1 VTELAAG
8 LSIGLAAGISP
19 GPLMT
24 LVVTATLRR
33 GFGAGWRTAVAP
45 LLTDAPI
52 VVVAVAALSA
62 LPESWVRW
70 LGLGGGFVV
79 IAFGLWEISRGAAPL
94 PEGEASGGSA
104 GDVWRGVAVNALS
117 PHPWIF
123 WVTAGGPLLV
133 ETWREAPGGAVA
145 FLAGFYAA
153 LVGSKIGLAGVV
165 AAGRRRLSERWRR
178 RLVVGGGVLLVAG
191 GAVLVWR
198 AW

>member
-1 VTELAAG
+1 VTELVAG
-8 LSIGLAAGISP
+8 LSIGLAAGITP

-52 VVVAVAALSA
+52 VVLAVAALSA
-62 LPESWVRW
+62 LPDAWVRW
-70 LGLGGGFVV
+70 LGLGGGIVV
-79 IAFGLWEISRGAAPL
+79 IAFGLWEVWHSAAPL
-94 PEGEASGGSA
+94 PEGEVAGGGSP
-104 GDVWRGVAVNALS
+104 DVWRGVTVNALS

-133 ETWREAPGGAVA
+133 EAWRNAPGRAVA
-145 FLAGFYAA
+145 FLGGFYVA
-153 LVGSKIGLAGVV
+153 LVGSKVGLAGVV
-165 AAGRRRLSERWRR
+165 AAGRRRLPDRWRR
-178 RLVVGGGVLLVAG
+178 RLVAGGGVLLMVG
-191 GAVLVWR
+191 GAALVWH

>member
-1 VTELAAG
+1 VTELVAG
-8 LSIGLAAGISP
+8 LSIGLAAGITP
-19 GPLMT
+19 GPLLS

-52 VVVAVAALSA
+52 VIVAVAALST
-62 LPESWVRW
+62 LPDAWVR
-70 LGLGGGFVV
+70 GLGIGGGVV
-79 IAFGLWEISRGAAPL
+79 VVAFGAWEIWHSTVPL
-94 PEGEASGGSA
+94 PEGEIGGGGA
-104 GDVWRGVAVNALS
+104 PDVWRGVTVNALS

-133 ETWREAPGGAVA
+133 EAWRSAPGRAVA
-145 FLAGFYAA
+145 FLAGFYVT

-165 AAGRRRLSERWRR
+165 AAGRRRLPDVWRR
-178 RLVVGGGVLLVAG
+178 RLVVVGGVLLILG